1 MAEKH
6 HHEGFYLGL
15 RKKVGKWHE
24 KKGHKYKWADYLLLA
39 PDLFY
44 TLVML
49 MADKDVPAANKIEIV
64 GAIAYFVSPVDLV
77 PELIL
82 GPIGYI
88 DDMALAALVLNDII
102 NSISPKV
109 VARHWPGDDDVL
121 ETTRV
126 VIDLAA
132 KLFGKERNREK
143 SEACPGGRRSQGG
156 RRRCRRGRQ
165 RQVASVRENQQHEEW
180 RRFRRKRRAVRSGCG
195 HRGVRGMDD
204 RRRRCVGA
212 CSGTAQTNR
221 IPGKS

>member
-6 HHEGFYLGL
+6 QNEGFYRRL
-15 RKKVGKWHE
+15 RKKVRKWHE

-44 TLVML
+44 TLVKL
-49 MADKDVPAANKIEIV
+49 LADKDVPAAKKLKV
-64 GAIAYFVSPVDLV
+64 AGAIAYFVSPVDLV

-102 NSISPKV
+102 NSIGPEV

-121 ETTRV
+121 ETTKV

-132 KLFGKERNREK
+132 KLFG
-143 SEACPGGRRSQGG
+143 
-156 RRRCRRGRQ
+156 RGLLKKL
-165 RQVASVRENQQHEEW
+165 
-180 RRFRRKRRAVRSGCG
+180 RKFFG
-195 HRGVRGMDD
+195 
-204 RRRRCVGA
+204 
-212 CSGTAQTNR
+212 
-221 IPGKS
+221 